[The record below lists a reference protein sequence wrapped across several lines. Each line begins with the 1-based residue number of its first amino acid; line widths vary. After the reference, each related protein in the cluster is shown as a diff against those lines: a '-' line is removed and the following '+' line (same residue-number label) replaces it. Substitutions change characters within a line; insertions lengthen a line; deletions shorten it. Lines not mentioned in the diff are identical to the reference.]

1 MYRILV
7 VEDSPPLRKLLS
19 QAFAAEGHDCRLA
32 GGVEEGFLR
41 AQEDKPDLILLDV
54 NLPDGNG
61 IDLCRRLKENAV
73 VRHIPVLLVTGEA
86 SSIDNKVSGFDAGA
100 DDYVLKPFR
109 MKELLARVGSLL
121 KSGVKPSG
129 R

>member
-19 QAFAAEGHDCRLA
+19 QAFAAEGHDCRVA
-32 GGVEEGFLR
+32 GGVEEGFQR
-41 AQEDKPDLILLDV
+41 AQDDKPDLVLLDV

-61 IDLCRRLKENAV
+61 IDLCRRIKAEAGLS
-73 VRHIPVLLVTGEA
+73 HIPVLLVTGEA
-86 SSIDNKVSGFDAGA
+86 SDVEHKVSGFDAGA

-109 MKELLARVGSLL
+109 MKELLARIAGLL
-121 KSGVKPSG
+121 KSGARPSG